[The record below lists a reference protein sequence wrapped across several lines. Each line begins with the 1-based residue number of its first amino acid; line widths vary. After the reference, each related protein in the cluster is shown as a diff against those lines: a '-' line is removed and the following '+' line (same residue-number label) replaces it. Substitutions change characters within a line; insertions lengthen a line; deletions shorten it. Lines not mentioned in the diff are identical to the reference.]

1 MINPPVNVAIL
12 DFRNVIAK
20 GSAEVVERHER
31 YALALKQLSNNL
43 DSNLIILSPTKQ
55 DSGEIS
61 NSGSLRFHSLNTRK
75 WNLLGY
81 SFKSANYLRK
91 NNLTS
96 CVLVA
101 GDPWESSMA
110 AILTKVFLGG
120 NNPIQIQIHADIGDP
135 NWVKLSRINSIRKS
149 MATISLR
156 AATLIRTTTPTQ
168 GQNLISVFGIR
179 PEKLVCISVQLN
191 LSSFVTPN
199 STQSHAASIGLL
211 GRIHKDRGL
220 EKVLQTIKALSE
232 EFPEISMVIA
242 GDGPDLEWFK
252 MELQKIVKQ
261 EQTEFLG
268 FLEREKVEL
277 FWERCG
283 VLLSVAPAESF
294 GRAMREALVRGIPVL
309 ATVSAG
315 SLELEAQTGGLGV
328 VLIDFNDTP
337 TEIIH
342 KYELAKSMSVDSG
355 IVEEILSENA
365 EIPLNLAKSWISM
378 RH

>member
-1 MINPPVNVAIL
+1 MINPPMNVAIL

-43 DSNLIILSPTKQ
+43 DSNLIILSPTER

-61 NSGSLRFHSLNTRK
+61 NSSSLRFHSLNTRR

-81 SFKSANYLRK
+81 SFKSAHYLRK
-91 NNLTS
+91 TNSTS

-101 GDPWESSMA
+101 GDPWESSIA
-110 AILTKVFLGG
+110 AILTNVFLGG

-135 NWVKLSRINSIRKS
+135 NWIKISRINSIRKS

-168 GQNLISVFGIR
+168 GQNLIRVFGIQ
-179 PEKLVCISVQLN
+179 PEKLVCIPVQLN
-191 LSSFVTPN
+191 PSSFGTPN
-199 STQSHAASIGLL
+199 SKQSHAASIGLL

-220 EKVLQTIKALSE
+220 EKALQTIKVVSE
-232 EFPEISMVIA
+232 EFPEISVMIA

-252 MELQKIVKQ
+252 IELQKIVKQ

-277 FWERCG
+277 FWKRCG

-315 SLELEAQTGGLGV
+315 SLELKAQTGGMGV
-328 VLIDFNDTP
+328 VLIDVNDTP
-337 TEIIH
+337 TDIIH
-342 KYELAKSMSVDSG
+342 KYKLAKSMSVDSG
-355 IVEEILSENA
+355 IVEEILLENA